1 MLLTRLCQYNNKY
14 LQTRGKRLLQLFG
27 LLLVHYLEGVAVEE
41 PGAPDLEL
49 MVVRILLDLH
59 ALGVLPPGLQKE
71 VFDLL
76 DLARHLKKKE
86 I

>member
-27 LLLVHYLEGVAVEE
+27 LLLVRDLEGVEE

-49 MVVRILLDLH
+49 VVVRILLDLH
-59 ALGVLPPGLQKE
+59 ALGVLPPRLQKE

-76 DLARHLKKKE
+76 DLARHLETKE

>member
-1 MLLTRLCQYNNKY
+1 MLLTRLCQYNGKY
-14 LQTRGKRLLQLFG
+14 LQTRRKRLLQLFG
-27 LLLVHYLEGVAVEE
+27 LLLVRDLEGVEE

-49 MVVRILLDLH
+49 VVVRILLDLH
-59 ALGVLPPGLQKE
+59 ALGVLPPRLQKE

-76 DLARHLKKKE
+76 DLARHLETKE

>member
-1 MLLTRLCQYNNKY
+1 
-14 LQTRGKRLLQLFG
+14 
-27 LLLVHYLEGVAVEE
+27 
-41 PGAPDLEL
+41 
-49 MVVRILLDLH
+49 MVVSILLDLH

-76 DLARHLKKKE
+76 DLAGHLETKV